1 MLHDALQPM
10 HVDSRDSD
18 LILDTSFWAANLR
31 PFALLLASMRLRSQ
45 CGGHAGEDQFMS
57 QILLPPPNAGTEES
71 TPPASNALVTSP
83 PAPPAYLYEPEPP
96 KRQSRFWRMIK
107 WPLRQIIKGIYLTGV
122 FAKRHRVVAVIV
134 LAAVL
139 VLAASGFVAYRVV
152 QQQEIAQEQNSLT
165 TSINL
170 VSSPQAGALP
180 LSVLHV
186 LHARKTYN
194 AQEEWDNLSPSLRAQ
209 YQQQGGSVSSLQ
221 QSFDQAR
228 ANGLTLDRFVYSGGF
243 TNPST
248 GVSHYTIEVY
258 AHEGSAQGLLTW
270 FFLVDANGYISSIND
285 LTPSQ
290 Q

>member
-1 MLHDALQPM
+1 
-10 HVDSRDSD
+10 
-18 LILDTSFWAANLR
+18 
-31 PFALLLASMRLRSQ
+31 
-45 CGGHAGEDQFMS
+45 MS

-71 TPPASNALVTSP
+71 SPPASNALVTSP